1 MASTRKNL
9 DTCSASSGERS
20 DKPNLPIDL
29 CSIAHILK
37 SKAHLSFRISNI
49 ADGIQQGVSRPRIPE
64 VEVAL

>member
-9 DTCSASSGERS
+9 NPCSAPSGELS
-20 DKPNLPIDL
+20 DNPNLPIGL

-37 SKAHLSFRISNI
+37 SKAHSSFRISNI
-49 ADGIQQGVSRPRIPE
+49 ADGVQQGVSRPRITE